1 MQNYL
6 GMRTIPSV
14 LLLLVLLFSFSKG
27 EEEPEAKVLLFKV
40 GDQPTLMLS

>member
-1 MQNYL
+1 
-6 GMRTIPSV
+6 MRTTLPV

-40 GDQPTLMLS
+40 GGSTIDANVS